1 MSKILLIDGSNYLFR
16 AFHGLPDLRT
26 SSGEPTGAVRG
37 FLGMLG
43 KVWALA
49 KPDHAVIIFD
59 AQGKNFRHEMFP
71 EYKSNRPPM
80 PDDLR
85 VQIEPLHGILK
96 DLGWPVVSVPGVEA
110 DDVIATIAEKA
121 RAAGMK
127 SIIATGDKDMAQLV
141 DDDIVLINT
150 MNVKFYDRE
159 GVIEKYGVPPERIVD
174 YLSLM
179 GDKVDNVPGIEKC
192 GPKTAAKWI
201 AEYGDLEGVKAHAG
215 EVKGKAGEYLRAG
228 LAFLDDARR
237 LTTICRT
244 VKLPEGCVPEALV
257 VKPADPD
264 AVSAFCRRWEMSL
277 STLKRAAPSGIGASA
292 EPAATGTAEPD
303 DLGGLFSREAFA
315 AEALAA
321 KPAPKPAP
329 AKKRRPPH
337 P

>member
-201 AEYGDLEGVKAHAG
+201 AEYGDLEAVKAHAG
-215 EVKGKAGEYLRAG
+215 EVKGKAGEYIWDVLG
-228 LAFLDDARR
+228 L
-237 LTTICRT
+237 
-244 VKLPEGCVPEALV
+244 V
-257 VKPADPD
+257 
-264 AVSAFCRRWEMSL
+264 
-277 STLKRAAPSGIGASA
+277 
-292 EPAATGTAEPD
+292 
-303 DLGGLFSREAFA
+303 
-315 AEALAA
+315 
-321 KPAPKPAP
+321 
-329 AKKRRPPH
+329 
-337 P
+337 

>member
-1 MSKILLIDGSNYLFR
+1 MYGCVSGFAVADGFFGYSYGSRFLRPIHTFAATTSNMSKILLIDGSNYLFR

-192 GPKTAAKWI
+192 GPKTAAKWM
-201 AEYGDLEGVKAHAG
+201 AE
-215 EVKGKAGEYLRAG
+215 
-228 LAFLDDARR
+228 
-237 LTTICRT
+237 
-244 VKLPEGCVPEALV
+244 
-257 VKPADPD
+257 
-264 AVSAFCRRWEMSL
+264 
-277 STLKRAAPSGIGASA
+277 
-292 EPAATGTAEPD
+292 
-303 DLGGLFSREAFA
+303 
-315 AEALAA
+315 
-321 KPAPKPAP
+321 
-329 AKKRRPPH
+329 
-337 P
+337 